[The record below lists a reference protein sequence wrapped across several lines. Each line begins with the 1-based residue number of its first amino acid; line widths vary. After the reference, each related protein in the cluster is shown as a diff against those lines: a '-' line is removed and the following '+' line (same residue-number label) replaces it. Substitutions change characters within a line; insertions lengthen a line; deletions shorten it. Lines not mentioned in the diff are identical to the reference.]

1 MTKKNVKKWGGG
13 DKRKTT
19 RLFLVQSYK
28 YFLAVHEC
36 FSDFFMLK
44 FSVSYVT
51 YRFSGKIMKK
61 SCKRFMNCNENVVT
75 LQRKFK

>member
-36 FSDFFMLK
+36 FSDFFKNLVCHMCHVSHVSFW
-44 FSVSYVT
+44 FSD
-51 YRFSGKIMKK
+51 
-61 SCKRFMNCNENVVT
+61 
-75 LQRKFK
+75 

>member
-19 RLFLVQSYK
+19 RSFLVQSYK

-36 FSDFFMLK
+36 FSDFLKK
-44 FSVSYVT
+44 FSVSYV
-51 YRFSGKIMKK
+51 
-61 SCKRFMNCNENVVT
+61 SCVT
-75 LQRKFK
+75 CVILVF